1 MTTQL
6 NSKRRLAPYILVEL
20 SNITSVAASAMV
32 FIALPWLA
40 LELTGSAAS
49 AGALVALT
57 SIPGIFFGPILG
69 TLIDRI
75 GRRLSGYI
83 AEGLSAITILMIPIA
98 NAFIEI
104 TIVLLVLLALSRAMV
119 NPAGGTARKSII
131 PDVAGPAGLSLE
143 RANSIHEAVFATG
156 FAIGPAVGAL
166 FIGLI
171 GPYDVFIVVAIFSA
185 ASAVSMFF
193 VRTSEARGDGVS
205 ETGSLLKDTLYG
217 AKTILKTPAVLL
229 GMGFVMTLAMIYL
242 PTEMVVLPA
251 HFNALDN
258 AEGLGFLISTM
269 AGASVAG
276 ALLFEKLQRR
286 FKYSTI
292 LKFGFIGLGSSVLLM
307 SLLPPFWVLLILGAV
322 LGFSWGPL
330 MPMLNTVIQR
340 VIPENMRGRV
350 FGIEMTIWG
359 AGPTLTA
366 VGVGLAVDGVGV
378 QPVYFVLACIVLTLA
393 VLITFNKSNKQ
404 LDAARDLAPVN

>member
-1 MTTQL
+1 M
-6 NSKRRLAPYILVEL
+6 APYIFVEF
-20 SNITSVAASAMV
+20 SNITSVASNSMV

-57 SIPGIFFGPILG
+57 SIPGLFFGPILG

-75 GRRLSGYI
+75 GRRISGYI
-83 AEGLSAITILMIPIA
+83 SEALSALTILMIPIA
-98 NAFIEI
+98 NAFVDI
-104 TIVLLVLLALSRAMV
+104 TIVLLVLLALSRALV
-119 NPAGGTARKSII
+119 SPAGGTARKSII

-171 GPYDVFIVVAIFSA
+171 GPFDVFIVVAIFSA
-185 ASAVSMFF
+185 ISAVSMFL
-193 VRTSEARGDGVS
+193 VRTKESRGDGVS
-205 ETGSLLKDTLYG
+205 ETGSLIKDTILG

-251 HFNALDN
+251 HFNKIDN
-258 AEGLGFLISTM
+258 AEGLGILISTM
-269 AGASVAG
+269 AGASVVG
-276 ALLFEKLQRR
+276 ALLFERLQKR
-286 FKYSTI
+286 FRYSTI

-307 SLLPPFWVLLILGAV
+307 SLLPPFWILLVLGAV

-340 VIPENMRGRV
+340 VVPENMRGRV

-366 VGVGLAVDGVGV
+366 VAVGLAVDGVGV
-378 QPVYFVLACIVLTLA
+378 QPVYFFLASIVLALA
-393 VLITFNKSNKQ
+393 VFITFNKANKY
-404 LDAARDLAPVN
+404 LDAARDLAPAT

>member
-1 MTTQL
+1 M
-6 NSKRRLAPYILVEL
+6 PYLLVEL
-20 SNITSVAASAMV
+20 SNITSVISGSMV

-40 LELTGSAAS
+40 LEITGSAAS

-75 GRRLSGYI
+75 GRRISGFI
-83 AEGLSAITILMIPIA
+83 SEVLTALTILLIPVVHSS
-98 NAFIEI
+98 IEI
-104 TIVLLVLLALSRAMV
+104 SFALLVALALGRAIV
-119 NPAGGTARKSII
+119 SPASSTARKSII
-131 PDVAGPAGLSLE
+131 PDVAGPSGLSLE

-156 FAIGPAVGAL
+156 FAIGPAVAAF

-171 GPYDVFIVVAIFSA
+171 GPFDVFYVVAIFSTL
-185 ASAVSMFF
+185 SATALFF
-193 VRTSEARGDGVS
+193 VRTKESRGDGVS
-205 ETGSLLKDTLYG
+205 ETGSLLQDTVLG

-229 GMGFVMTLAMIYL
+229 GLSFVMTLAMIYL

-251 HFNALDN
+251 HFNALDY
-258 AEGLGFLISTM
+258 AEGLGLLISTM
-269 AGASVAG
+269 AGASVVG
-276 ALLFEKLQRR
+276 ALLFERLQKM

-307 SLLPPFWVLLILGAV
+307 SLLPPFWILLILGAV

-366 VGVGLAVDGVGV
+366 VAVGIAVDGVGV
-378 QPVYFVLACIVLTLA
+378 QPVYFVLAAIVLALS
-393 VLITFNKSNKQ
+393 VFVSFNKSNKQ
-404 LDAARDLAPVN
+404 LDAARDLAPTV

>member
-1 MTTQL
+1 
-6 NSKRRLAPYILVEL
+6 
-20 SNITSVAASAMV
+20 MV

-40 LELTGSAAS
+40 LEITGSAAS

-75 GRRLSGYI
+75 GRRVSGFI
-83 AEGLSAITILMIPIA
+83 SEVLTALTILLIPVVHKS
-98 NAFIEI
+98 IEI
-104 TIVLLVLLALSRAMV
+104 SFALLVLLALGRAIV
-119 NPAGGTARKSII
+119 SPASSTARKSII
-131 PDVAGPAGLSLE
+131 PDVAGPSGLSLE

-156 FAIGPAVGAL
+156 FAIGPAVAAL

-171 GPYDVFIVVAIFSA
+171 GPFDVFYVVAMFSTL
-185 ASAVSMFF
+185 SATALFF
-193 VRTSEARGDGVS
+193 VRTKESRGDGVS
-205 ETGSLLKDTLYG
+205 ETGSLLQDTILG

-229 GMGFVMTLAMIYL
+229 GLSFVMTLAMIYL

-251 HFNALDN
+251 HFNALDY
-258 AEGLGFLISTM
+258 AEGLGLLISTM
-269 AGASVAG
+269 AGASVVG
-276 ALLFEKLQRR
+276 ALLFEKLQKRL
-286 FKYSTI
+286 KYSTI

-307 SLLPPFWVLLILGAV
+307 SLLPPFWVMLILGAV

-366 VGVGLAVDGVGV
+366 VVVGIAVDGFGV
-378 QPVYFVLACIVLTLA
+378 QPVYFVLATIVLALS
-393 VLITFNKSNKQ
+393 VFVSFNKSNKQ
-404 LDAARDLAPVN
+404 LDAARDLAPAI

>member
-1 MTTQL
+1 M
-6 NSKRRLAPYILVEL
+6 PYFLVEL
-20 SNITSVAASAMV
+20 SNITSVISGSMV

-40 LELTGSAAS
+40 LEITGSATS

-75 GRRLSGYI
+75 GRRISGFI
-83 AEGLSAITILMIPIA
+83 SEVLTAVTILLIPVVHSS
-98 NAFIEI
+98 IEI
-104 TIVLLVLLALSRAMV
+104 SFALLVLLALGRAIV
-119 NPAGGTARKSII
+119 SPASSTARKSII
-131 PDVAGPAGLSLE
+131 PDVAGPSGLSLE

-156 FAIGPAVGAL
+156 FAIGPAVAAL

-171 GPYDVFIVVAIFSA
+171 GPFDVFYVVAFFSTL
-185 ASAVSMFF
+185 SATALFF
-193 VRTSEARGDGVS
+193 VRTKESRGDGVS
-205 ETGSLLKDTLYG
+205 ETGSLLQDTILG
-217 AKTILKTPAVLL
+217 AKTVLKTPAVLL
-229 GMGFVMTLAMIYL
+229 GLSFVMTLAMIYL
-242 PTEMVVLPA
+242 PIEMVVLPA
-251 HFNALDN
+251 HFNALDY
-258 AEGLGFLISTM
+258 AEGLGILISTM
-269 AGASVAG
+269 AGASVVG
-276 ALLFEKLQRR
+276 ALLFEKLQKK

-292 LKFGFIGLGSSVLLM
+292 MKFGFIGLGSSVLLM

-366 VGVGLAVDGVGV
+366 VAVGIAVDGVGV
-378 QPVYFVLACIVLTLA
+378 QPVYLFLAVIVL
-393 VLITFNKSNKQ
+393 VLSVFVSFNKSNKQ
-404 LDAARDLAPVN
+404 LDAARDLAPAT

>member
-1 MTTQL
+1 M
-6 NSKRRLAPYILVEL
+6 APYLFVEL
-20 SNITSVAASAMV
+20 SNITSVISGSMV

-40 LELTGSAAS
+40 LEITGSAAS

-75 GRRLSGYI
+75 GRRISGFI
-83 AEGLSAITILMIPIA
+83 SEVLTALTILLIPVVHSS
-98 NAFIEI
+98 IEI
-104 TIVLLVLLALSRAMV
+104 TFALLVLLALGRAIV
-119 NPAGGTARKSII
+119 SPASSTARKSII

-156 FAIGPAVGAL
+156 FAIGPAVAAL

-171 GPYDVFIVVAIFSA
+171 GPFDVFYVVAFFSA
-185 ASAVSMFF
+185 LSATALFLVK
-193 VRTSEARGDGVS
+193 TAEARGDGIS
-205 ETGSLLKDTLYG
+205 ETGSLLQDTILG

-251 HFNALDN
+251 HFNALDY
-258 AEGLGFLISTM
+258 AEGLGLLISTM
-269 AGASVAG
+269 AGASVVG
-276 ALLFEKLQRR
+276 ALLFERLQKT

-292 LKFGFIGLGSSVLLM
+292 LKLGFIGLGSSVLLM
-307 SLLPPFWVLLILGAV
+307 SLLPPFWILLILGAV

-366 VGVGLAVDGVGV
+366 VAVGIAVDGVGV
-378 QPVYFVLACIVLTLA
+378 QPVYFVLAAIVLALS
-393 VLITFNKSNKQ
+393 VFVSFNKSNKQ
-404 LDAARDLAPVN
+404 LDAARDLAPAI

>member
-1 MTTQL
+1 
-6 NSKRRLAPYILVEL
+6 
-20 SNITSVAASAMV
+20 
-32 FIALPWLA
+32 
-40 LELTGSAAS
+40 
-49 AGALVALT
+49 
-57 SIPGIFFGPILG
+57 
-69 TLIDRI
+69 
-75 GRRLSGYI
+75 
-83 AEGLSAITILMIPIA
+83 
-98 NAFIEI
+98 
-104 TIVLLVLLALSRAMV
+104 MV

-292 LKFGFIGLGSSVLLM
+292 LKFGFIGLGSSMLLM
-307 SLLPPFWVLLILGAV
+307 SLIPPFWILLILGAV

-366 VGVGLAVDGVGV
+366 VAVGLAVDAVGV
-378 QPVYFVLACIVLTLA
+378 QPVYLILALLVLGLSVA
-393 VLITFNKSNKQ
+393 ITFNKANRQ
-404 LDAARDLAPVN
+404 LDAARNLAPSN

>member
-1 MTTQL
+1 L
-6 NSKRRLAPYILVEL
+6 PYFLVEL
-20 SNITSVAASAMV
+20 SNITSVISGSMV

-40 LELTGSAAS
+40 LEITGSAAS

-75 GRRLSGYI
+75 GRRISGFTSEVLT
-83 AEGLSAITILMIPIA
+83 AVTILLIPVVHSS
-98 NAFIEI
+98 IEI
-104 TIVLLVLLALSRAMV
+104 SFALLVLLALGRAIV
-119 NPAGGTARKSII
+119 SPASSTARKSII
-131 PDVAGPAGLSLE
+131 PDVAGPSGLSLE

-156 FAIGPAVGAL
+156 FAIGPAVAAL

-171 GPYDVFIVVAIFSA
+171 GPFDVFYVVAFFSTL
-185 ASAVSMFF
+185 SATALFF
-193 VRTSEARGDGVS
+193 VRTKESRGDGVS
-205 ETGSLLKDTLYG
+205 ETGSLLQDTILG
-217 AKTILKTPAVLL
+217 AKTVLKTPAVLL
-229 GMGFVMTLAMIYL
+229 GLSFVMTLAMIYL
-242 PTEMVVLPA
+242 PIEMVVLPA
-251 HFNALDN
+251 HFNALDY
-258 AEGLGFLISTM
+258 AEGLGILISTM
-269 AGASVAG
+269 AGASVVG
-276 ALLFEKLQRR
+276 ALLFEKLQKK

-292 LKFGFIGLGSSVLLM
+292 MKFGFIGLGSSVLLM

-366 VGVGLAVDGVGV
+366 VAVGIAVDGVGV
-378 QPVYFVLACIVLTLA
+378 QPVYLFLAVIVL
-393 VLITFNKSNKQ
+393 VLSVFVSFNKSNKQ
-404 LDAARDLAPVN
+404 LDAARDLAPAN

>member
-1 MTTQL
+1 MARQKGSTL
-6 NSKRRLAPYILVEL
+6 PYLLVEL
-20 SNITSVAASAMV
+20 SNITSVISGSMV

-40 LELTGSAAS
+40 LEITGSAAS

-75 GRRLSGYI
+75 GRRISGFI
-83 AEGLSAITILMIPIA
+83 SEVLTALTILLIPVVHSS
-98 NAFIEI
+98 IEI
-104 TIVLLVLLALSRAMV
+104 SFALLVLLALGRAIV
-119 NPAGGTARKSII
+119 SPASSTARKSII
-131 PDVAGPAGLSLE
+131 PDVAGPSGLSLE

-156 FAIGPAVGAL
+156 FAIGPAVAAL

-171 GPYDVFIVVAIFSA
+171 GPFDVFYVVALFSTLSA
-185 ASAVSMFF
+185 AALFF
-193 VRTSEARGDGVS
+193 VRTKESRGDGVS
-205 ETGSLLKDTLYG
+205 ETGSLLQDTILG

-229 GMGFVMTLAMIYL
+229 GLSFVMTLAMIYL

-251 HFNALDN
+251 HFNALDY
-258 AEGLGFLISTM
+258 AEGLGLLISTM
-269 AGASVAG
+269 AGASVVG
-276 ALLFEKLQRR
+276 ALLFERLQKT

-307 SLLPPFWVLLILGAV
+307 SLLPPFWILLILGAV

-366 VGVGLAVDGVGV
+366 VVVGIAVDGVGV
-378 QPVYFVLACIVLTLA
+378 QPVYFVLASIVLALS
-393 VLITFNKSNKQ
+393 VFVSFNKSNKQ
-404 LDAARDLAPVN
+404 LDAARDLAPAI

>member
-1 MTTQL
+1 M
-6 NSKRRLAPYILVEL
+6 APYLLVEL
-20 SNITSVAASAMV
+20 SNITSVIAQSMV

-40 LELTGSAAS
+40 LEITGSAAS

-75 GRRLSGYI
+75 GRRISGI
-83 AEGLSAITILMIPIA
+83 ISETLAAITILLIPVVH
-98 NAFIEI
+98 NSIEI
-104 TIVLLVLLALSRAMV
+104 SFALLVLLALGRAIV
-119 NPAGGTARKSII
+119 SPAGGTSRKSII

-171 GPYDVFIVVAIFSA
+171 GPFDVFYVVAIFSA
-185 ASAVSMFF
+185 LSATAMLF
-193 VRTSEARGDGVS
+193 VKTKEARGDGVS
-205 ETGSLLKDTLYG
+205 ETGSLMKDTVLG
-217 AKTILKTPAVLL
+217 LKTILKTPAVLL
-229 GMGFVMTLAMIYL
+229 GMSFVMTLAMIYL

-251 HFNALDN
+251 HFNGIKS
-258 AEGLGFLISTM
+258 AEGLGLLISTM
-269 AGASVAG
+269 AAASVVG
-276 ALLFEKLQRR
+276 ALLFEKLQKR

-292 LKFGFIGLGSSVLLM
+292 MKFGFIGLGSSVLLM
-307 SLLPPFWVLLILGAV
+307 SLLPPFWILLILGAV

-366 VGVGLAVDGVGV
+366 VAVGIAVDGVGV
-378 QPVYFVLACIVLTLA
+378 QPVYFFLAAIVLALSVF
-393 VLITFNKSNKQ
+393 VSFNKSNKQ
-404 LDAARDLAPVN
+404 LDAARDLAPAS

>member
-1 MTTQL
+1 
-6 NSKRRLAPYILVEL
+6 LARQKGSTLPYLLVEL
-20 SNITSVAASAMV
+20 SNITSVISGSMV

-40 LELTGSAAS
+40 LEITGSAAS

-75 GRRLSGYI
+75 GRRVSGFI
-83 AEGLSAITILMIPIA
+83 SEVLTALTILLIPVVHSS
-98 NAFIEI
+98 IEI
-104 TIVLLVLLALSRAMV
+104 SFALLVLLALGRAIV
-119 NPAGGTARKSII
+119 SPASSTARKSII
-131 PDVAGPAGLSLE
+131 PDVAGPSGLSLE

-156 FAIGPAVGAL
+156 FAIGPAVAAL

-171 GPYDVFIVVAIFSA
+171 GPFDVFYVVALFSTL
-185 ASAVSMFF
+185 SATALFF
-193 VRTSEARGDGVS
+193 VRTKESRGDGVS
-205 ETGSLLKDTLYG
+205 ETGSLLQDTILG

-229 GMGFVMTLAMIYL
+229 GLSFVMTLAMIYL

-251 HFNALDN
+251 HFNALN
-258 AEGLGFLISTM
+258 YAEGLGLLISTM
-269 AGASVAG
+269 ASASVVG
-276 ALLFEKLQRR
+276 ALLFEKLQKR

-292 LKFGFIGLGSSVLLM
+292 MKFGFIGLGSSVLLM
-307 SLLPPFWVLLILGAV
+307 SFLPPFWVMLILGAV

-366 VGVGLAVDGVGV
+366 VVVGIAVDGFGV
-378 QPVYFVLACIVLTLA
+378 QPVYFVLAVIVLALS
-393 VLITFNKSNKQ
+393 VFVSFNKSNKQ
-404 LDAARDLAPVN
+404 LDAARDLAPAT

>member
-1 MTTQL
+1 
-6 NSKRRLAPYILVEL
+6 LARQKGSTLPYLLVEL
-20 SNITSVAASAMV
+20 SNITSVISGSMV

-40 LELTGSAAS
+40 LEITGSAAS

-75 GRRLSGYI
+75 GRRISGFI
-83 AEGLSAITILMIPIA
+83 SEVLTAVTILLIPVVH
-98 NAFIEI
+98 NSIEI
-104 TIVLLVLLALSRAMV
+104 SFALLVLLALGRAIV
-119 NPAGGTARKSII
+119 SPASSTARKSII
-131 PDVAGPAGLSLE
+131 PDVAGPSGLSLE

-156 FAIGPAVGAL
+156 FAIGPAVAAL

-171 GPYDVFIVVAIFSA
+171 GPFDVFYVVAFFSTL
-185 ASAVSMFF
+185 SATALFF
-193 VRTSEARGDGVS
+193 VRTKESRGDGVS
-205 ETGSLLKDTLYG
+205 ETGSLLQDTILG
-217 AKTILKTPAVLL
+217 AKTVLKTPAVLL
-229 GMGFVMTLAMIYL
+229 GLSFVMTLAMIYL
-242 PTEMVVLPA
+242 PIEMVVLPA
-251 HFNALDN
+251 HFNALDY
-258 AEGLGFLISTM
+258 AEGLGILISTM
-269 AGASVAG
+269 AGASVVG
-276 ALLFEKLQRR
+276 ALLFEKLQKK

-292 LKFGFIGLGSSVLLM
+292 MKFGFIGLGSSVLLM

-366 VGVGLAVDGVGV
+366 VAVGIAVDGVGV
-378 QPVYFVLACIVLTLA
+378 QPVYLFLAVIVL
-393 VLITFNKSNKQ
+393 VLSVFVSFNKSNKQ
-404 LDAARDLAPVN
+404 LDAARDLAPAT

>member
-1 MTTQL
+1 
-6 NSKRRLAPYILVEL
+6 LARQKGSTLPYLLVEL
-20 SNITSVAASAMV
+20 SNITSVISGSMV

-40 LELTGSAAS
+40 LEITGSAAS

-75 GRRLSGYI
+75 GRRISGFI
-83 AEGLSAITILMIPIA
+83 SEVLTALTILLIPVVHSS
-98 NAFIEI
+98 IEI
-104 TIVLLVLLALSRAMV
+104 SFALLVLLALGRAIV
-119 NPAGGTARKSII
+119 SPASSTARKSII
-131 PDVAGPAGLSLE
+131 PDVAGPSGLSLE

-156 FAIGPAVGAL
+156 FAIGPAVAAL

-171 GPYDVFIVVAIFSA
+171 GPFDVFYVVALFSTL
-185 ASAVSMFF
+185 SATALFF
-193 VRTSEARGDGVS
+193 VRTKESRGDGVS
-205 ETGSLLKDTLYG
+205 ETGSLLQDTILG
-217 AKTILKTPAVLL
+217 VKTILKTPAVLL
-229 GMGFVMTLAMIYL
+229 GLSFVMTLAMIYL

-251 HFNALDN
+251 HFNALN
-258 AEGLGFLISTM
+258 YAEGLGLLISTM
-269 AGASVAG
+269 AGASVVG
-276 ALLFEKLQRR
+276 ALLFEKLQKK

-307 SLLPPFWVLLILGAV
+307 SFLPPFWVMLILGAV

-366 VGVGLAVDGVGV
+366 VVVGIAVDGVGV
-378 QPVYFVLACIVLTLA
+378 QPVYFVLAVIVLALS
-393 VLITFNKSNKQ
+393 VFVSFNKSNKQ
-404 LDAARDLAPVN
+404 LDAARDLAPAT

>member
-1 MTTQL
+1 M
-6 NSKRRLAPYILVEL
+6 APYLFVEL
-20 SNITSVAASAMV
+20 SNITSVISGSMV

-40 LELTGSAAS
+40 LEITGSAAS

-75 GRRLSGYI
+75 GRRISGFI
-83 AEGLSAITILMIPIA
+83 SEVLTALTILLIPVVHSS
-98 NAFIEI
+98 IEI
-104 TIVLLVLLALSRAMV
+104 TFALLVLLALGRAIV
-119 NPAGGTARKSII
+119 SPASSTARKSII

-156 FAIGPAVGAL
+156 FAIGPAVAAL

-171 GPYDVFIVVAIFSA
+171 GPFDVFYVVALFSA
-185 ASAVSMFF
+185 LSATALFLVK
-193 VRTSEARGDGVS
+193 TAEARGDGIS
-205 ETGSLLKDTLYG
+205 ETGSLLQDTILG
-217 AKTILKTPAVLL
+217 ARTILKTPAVLL

-251 HFNALDN
+251 HFNALDY
-258 AEGLGFLISTM
+258 AEGLGLLISTM
-269 AGASVAG
+269 AGASVVG
-276 ALLFEKLQRR
+276 ALLFERLQKT

-292 LKFGFIGLGSSVLLM
+292 LKLGFIGLGSSVLLM
-307 SLLPPFWVLLILGAV
+307 SLLPPFWILLILGAV

-366 VGVGLAVDGVGV
+366 VAVGIAVDGVGV
-378 QPVYFVLACIVLTLA
+378 QPVYFVLAAIVLALS
-393 VLITFNKSNKQ
+393 VFVSFNKSNKQ
-404 LDAARDLAPVN
+404 LDAARDLAPAI

>member
-1 MTTQL
+1 M
-6 NSKRRLAPYILVEL
+6 PYFLVEL
-20 SNITSVAASAMV
+20 SNITSVISGSMV

-40 LELTGSAAS
+40 LEITGSAAS

-75 GRRLSGYI
+75 GRRISGFI
-83 AEGLSAITILMIPIA
+83 SEVLTALTILLIPVVH
-98 NAFIEI
+98 NSIEI
-104 TIVLLVLLALSRAMV
+104 SFALLVLLALGRAIV
-119 NPAGGTARKSII
+119 SPASSTARKSII
-131 PDVAGPAGLSLE
+131 PDVAGPSGLSLE

-156 FAIGPAVGAL
+156 FAIGPAVAAL

-171 GPYDVFIVVAIFSA
+171 GPFDVFYVVAFFSTL
-185 ASAVSMFF
+185 SATALFF
-193 VRTSEARGDGVS
+193 VRTKESRGDGVS
-205 ETGSLLKDTLYG
+205 ETGSLLQDTILG
-217 AKTILKTPAVLL
+217 AKTVLKTPAVLL
-229 GMGFVMTLAMIYL
+229 GLSFVMTLAMIYL
-242 PTEMVVLPA
+242 PIEMVVLPA
-251 HFNALDN
+251 HFNALDY
-258 AEGLGFLISTM
+258 AEGLGILISTM
-269 AGASVAG
+269 AGASVVG
-276 ALLFEKLQRR
+276 ALLFEKLQKK

-292 LKFGFIGLGSSVLLM
+292 MKFGFIGLGSSVLLM

-366 VGVGLAVDGVGV
+366 VAVGIAVDGVGV
-378 QPVYFVLACIVLTLA
+378 QPVYLFLAVIVL
-393 VLITFNKSNKQ
+393 VLSVFVSFNKSNKQ
-404 LDAARDLAPVN
+404 LDAARDLAPAT

>member
-1 MTTQL
+1 MSTPLKT
-6 NSKRRLAPYILVEL
+6 KRRLAPYLFVEL
-20 SNITSVAASAMV
+20 SNITSVASTAMA

-57 SIPGIFFGPILG
+57 SIPGLFFGPILG

-98 NAFIEI
+98 NAYIEI
-104 TIVLLVLLALSRAMV
+104 TFVLLVLLALSRAIV
-119 NPAGGTARKSII
+119 SPAGGTARKSII
-131 PDVAGPAGLSLE
+131 PDVAGPAGLTLE

-185 ASAVSMFF
+185 ISAVAMFL
-193 VRTSEARGDGVS
+193 VRTQEARGDGKS
-205 ETGSLLKDTLYG
+205 ETGSLLQDTVLG

-229 GMGFVMTLAMIYL
+229 GLSFVMTLAMIYL

-251 HFNALDN
+251 HFNALDY
-258 AEGLGFLISTM
+258 AEGLGLLISTM
-269 AGASVAG
+269 AAASVAG
-276 ALLFEKLQRR
+276 ALLFERLQKR

-307 SLLPPFWVLLILGAV
+307 SLLPPFWILLILGAV

-366 VGVGLAVDGVGV
+366 VVVGLAVDGFGV
-378 QPVYFVLACIVLTLA
+378 QPVYFFLASIVLLLA
-393 VLITFNKSNKQ
+393 VFVSFNKANQQ
-404 LDAARDLAPVN
+404 LDAARDLAPAI

>member
-1 MTTQL
+1 
-6 NSKRRLAPYILVEL
+6 
-20 SNITSVAASAMV
+20 MV

-40 LELTGSAAS
+40 LEITGSAAS

-75 GRRLSGYI
+75 GRRISGFI
-83 AEGLSAITILMIPIA
+83 SEVLTALTILLIPVVH
-98 NAFIEI
+98 NSIEI
-104 TIVLLVLLALSRAMV
+104 SFALLVLLALGRAIV
-119 NPAGGTARKSII
+119 SPASSTARKSII
-131 PDVAGPAGLSLE
+131 PDVAGPSGLSLE

-156 FAIGPAVGAL
+156 FAIGPAVAAL

-171 GPYDVFIVVAIFSA
+171 GPFDVFYVVALFSTL
-185 ASAVSMFF
+185 SATALFF
-193 VRTSEARGDGVS
+193 VRTKESRGDGVS
-205 ETGSLLKDTLYG
+205 ETGSLLQDTILG

-229 GMGFVMTLAMIYL
+229 GLSFVMTLAMIYL

-251 HFNALDN
+251 HFNALDY
-258 AEGLGFLISTM
+258 AEGLGLLISTM
-269 AGASVAG
+269 AGASVVG
-276 ALLFEKLQRR
+276 ALLFEKLQKR

-292 LKFGFIGLGSSVLLM
+292 MKFGFIGLGSSVLLM
-307 SLLPPFWVLLILGAV
+307 SFLPPFWVMLILGAV

-366 VGVGLAVDGVGV
+366 VVVGIAVDGVGV
-378 QPVYFVLACIVLTLA
+378 QPVYFVLAVIVLALS
-393 VLITFNKSNKQ
+393 VFVSFNKSNKQ
-404 LDAARDLAPVN
+404 LDAARDLAPAT

>member
-1 MTTQL
+1 
-6 NSKRRLAPYILVEL
+6 LARQKGSTLPYLLVEL
-20 SNITSVAASAMV
+20 SNITSVISGSMV

-40 LELTGSAAS
+40 LEITGSAAS

-75 GRRLSGYI
+75 GRRISGFI
-83 AEGLSAITILMIPIA
+83 SEVLTALTILLIPIVH
-98 NAFIEI
+98 NSIEI
-104 TIVLLVLLALSRAMV
+104 SFALLVLLALGRAIV
-119 NPAGGTARKSII
+119 SPASSTARKSII
-131 PDVAGPAGLSLE
+131 PDVAGPSGLSLE

-156 FAIGPAVGAL
+156 FAIGPAVAAL

-171 GPYDVFIVVAIFSA
+171 GPFDVFYVVALFSTL
-185 ASAVSMFF
+185 SATALFF
-193 VRTSEARGDGVS
+193 VRTKESRGDGVS
-205 ETGSLLKDTLYG
+205 ETGSLLQDTILG

-229 GMGFVMTLAMIYL
+229 GLSFVMTLAMIYL

-251 HFNALDN
+251 HFNALDY
-258 AEGLGFLISTM
+258 AEGLGLLISTM
-269 AGASVAG
+269 AGASVVG
-276 ALLFEKLQRR
+276 ALLFEKLQKR

-307 SLLPPFWVLLILGAV
+307 SLLPPFWVMLILGAV

-366 VGVGLAVDGVGV
+366 VAVGIAVDGVGV
-378 QPVYFVLACIVLTLA
+378 QPVYFVLAVIVLALS
-393 VLITFNKSNKQ
+393 VFVSFNKSNKQ
-404 LDAARDLAPVN
+404 LDAARDLAPAN

>member
-1 MTTQL
+1 
-6 NSKRRLAPYILVEL
+6 
-20 SNITSVAASAMV
+20 MV

-40 LELTGSAAS
+40 LEITGSAAS

-75 GRRLSGYI
+75 GRRISGFI
-83 AEGLSAITILMIPIA
+83 SEVLTALTILLIPIVH
-98 NAFIEI
+98 NSIEI
-104 TIVLLVLLALSRAMV
+104 SFALLVLLALGRAIV
-119 NPAGGTARKSII
+119 SPASSTARKSII
-131 PDVAGPAGLSLE
+131 PDVAGPSGLSLE

-156 FAIGPAVGAL
+156 FAIGPAVAAL

-171 GPYDVFIVVAIFSA
+171 GPFDVFYVVALFSTL
-185 ASAVSMFF
+185 SATALFF
-193 VRTSEARGDGVS
+193 VRTKESRGDGVS
-205 ETGSLLKDTLYG
+205 ETGSLLQDTILG

-229 GMGFVMTLAMIYL
+229 GLSFVMTLAMIYL

-251 HFNALDN
+251 HFNALDY
-258 AEGLGFLISTM
+258 AEGLGLLISTM
-269 AGASVAG
+269 AGASVVG
-276 ALLFEKLQRR
+276 ALLFEKLQTR

-307 SLLPPFWVLLILGAV
+307 SLLPPFWVMLILGAV

-366 VGVGLAVDGVGV
+366 VVVGIAVDGVGV
-378 QPVYFVLACIVLTLA
+378 QPVYFVLAVIVLALS
-393 VLITFNKSNKQ
+393 VFVSFNKSNKQ
-404 LDAARDLAPVN
+404 LDAARDLAPAI

>member
-1 MTTQL
+1 
-6 NSKRRLAPYILVEL
+6 
-20 SNITSVAASAMV
+20 MV

-40 LELTGSAAS
+40 LEITGSAAS

-75 GRRLSGYI
+75 GRRISGFI
-83 AEGLSAITILMIPIA
+83 SEVLTALTILLIPIVH
-98 NAFIEI
+98 NSIEI
-104 TIVLLVLLALSRAMV
+104 SFALLVLLALGRAIV
-119 NPAGGTARKSII
+119 SPASSTARKSII
-131 PDVAGPAGLSLE
+131 PDVAGPSGLSLE

-156 FAIGPAVGAL
+156 FAIGPAVAAL

-171 GPYDVFIVVAIFSA
+171 GPFDVFYVVALFSTL
-185 ASAVSMFF
+185 SATALFF
-193 VRTSEARGDGVS
+193 VRTKESRGDGVS
-205 ETGSLLKDTLYG
+205 ETGSLLQDTILG
-217 AKTILKTPAVLL
+217 ARTILKTPAVLL
-229 GMGFVMTLAMIYL
+229 GLSFVMTLAMIYL

-251 HFNALDN
+251 HFNALDY
-258 AEGLGFLISTM
+258 AEGLGLLISTM
-269 AGASVAG
+269 AGASVVG
-276 ALLFEKLQRR
+276 ALLFEKLQKR

-292 LKFGFIGLGSSVLLM
+292 MKFGFIGLGSSVLLM
-307 SLLPPFWVLLILGAV
+307 SFLPPFWVMLILGAV

-366 VGVGLAVDGVGV
+366 VVVGIAVDGVGV
-378 QPVYFVLACIVLTLA
+378 QPVYFVLAVIVLALS
-393 VLITFNKSNKQ
+393 VFVSFNKSNKQ
-404 LDAARDLAPVN
+404 LDAARDLAPAA

>member
-1 MTTQL
+1 VKT
-6 NSKRRLAPYILVEL
+6 KRRFAPYLFVEL
-20 SNITSVAASAMV
+20 SNITSVIAGSMV

-40 LELTGSAAS
+40 LEITGSAAS

-75 GRRLSGYI
+75 GRRISGFI
-83 AEGLSAITILMIPIA
+83 SEVLAALTILLIPVVH
-98 NAFIEI
+98 NSIEI
-104 TIVLLVLLALSRAMV
+104 SFALLILLALGRAIV
-119 NPAGGTARKSII
+119 SPASSTARKSII

-171 GPYDVFIVVAIFSA
+171 GPFDVFYVVAFFSA
-185 ASAVSMFF
+185 LSATALFLVK
-193 VRTSEARGDGVS
+193 TAEARGDGVS
-205 ETGSLLKDTLYG
+205 ETGSLIKDTVLG

-229 GMGFVMTLAMIYL
+229 GLSFVMTLAMIYL

-251 HFNALDN
+251 HFNALN
-258 AEGLGFLISTM
+258 YAEGLGLLISTM
-269 AGASVAG
+269 AGASVVG
-276 ALLFEKLQRR
+276 ALLFERLQKI

-292 LKFGFIGLGSSVLLM
+292 LKFGFIGLGTSVLLM
-307 SLLPPFWVLLILGAV
+307 SLLPPFWILLILGAV

-366 VGVGLAVDGVGV
+366 VAVGIAVDGVGV
-378 QPVYFVLACIVLTLA
+378 QPVYFFLAAIVL
-393 VLITFNKSNKQ
+393 VLSVFVSFNKSNKQ
-404 LDAARDLAPVN
+404 LDAARDLAPAK

>member
-1 MTTQL
+1 M
-6 NSKRRLAPYILVEL
+6 APYIFVEF
-20 SNITSVAASAMV
+20 SNITSVASNSMV

-57 SIPGIFFGPILG
+57 SIPGLFFGPILG

-75 GRRLSGYI
+75 GRRISGYVSE
-83 AEGLSAITILMIPIA
+83 ALSALTILMIPIA
-98 NAFIEI
+98 NAFVDI
-104 TIVLLVLLALSRAMV
+104 TIVLLVLLALSRALV
-119 NPAGGTARKSII
+119 SPAGGTARKSII

-171 GPYDVFIVVAIFSA
+171 GPFDVFIVVAIFSA
-185 ASAVSMFF
+185 ISAVSMFL
-193 VRTSEARGDGVS
+193 VRTKESRGDGVS
-205 ETGSLLKDTLYG
+205 ETGSLIKDTILG

-251 HFNALDN
+251 HFNKIDN
-258 AEGLGFLISTM
+258 AEGLGILISTM
-269 AGASVAG
+269 AGASVVG
-276 ALLFEKLQRR
+276 ALLFERLQKK

-292 LKFGFIGLGSSVLLM
+292 LKLGFIGLGSSVLLM
-307 SLLPPFWVLLILGAV
+307 SLLPPFWILLILGAV

-340 VIPENMRGRV
+340 VVPENMRGRV

-366 VGVGLAVDGVGV
+366 VGVGLAVDGLGV
-378 QPVYFVLACIVLTLA
+378 QPVYFFLASIVLALA
-393 VLITFNKSNKQ
+393 VFVSFNKTNKQ
-404 LDAARDLAPVN
+404 LDAARDLAPAI

>member
-1 MTTQL
+1 
-6 NSKRRLAPYILVEL
+6 
-20 SNITSVAASAMV
+20 MV

-40 LELTGSAAS
+40 LEITGSAAS

-75 GRRLSGYI
+75 GRRLSGMI
-83 AEGLSAITILMIPIA
+83 SEALAALTILLIPVVHA
-98 NAFIEI
+98 SLEI
-104 TIVLLVLLALSRAMV
+104 SFALLVLLALGRAV
-119 NPAGGTARKSII
+119 VSPASGTARKSII

-171 GPYDVFIVVAIFSA
+171 GPFNVFYVVAFFSA
-185 ASAVSMFF
+185 LSAISLFLVK
-193 VRTSEARGDGVS
+193 TAEARGDGVS
-205 ETGSLLKDTLYG
+205 ETGSLFKDTVLG

-229 GMGFVMTLAMIYL
+229 GMSFVMTLAMIYL

-251 HFNALDN
+251 HFNALDY
-258 AEGLGFLISTM
+258 AEGLGILISTM
-269 AGASVAG
+269 AGASVVG
-276 ALLFEKLQRR
+276 ALLFERLQKM

-307 SLLPPFWVLLILGAV
+307 SLLPPFWILLILGAV

-366 VGVGLAVDGVGV
+366 VAVGIAVDGVGV
-378 QPVYFVLACIVLTLA
+378 QPVYFFLAAIVLALSVF
-393 VLITFNKSNKQ
+393 VSFNKSNKQ
-404 LDAARDLAPVN
+404 LDAARDLAPAS

>member
-1 MTTQL
+1 M
-6 NSKRRLAPYILVEL
+6 PYLLVEL
-20 SNITSVAASAMV
+20 SNITSVISGSMV

-40 LELTGSAAS
+40 LEITGSAAS

-75 GRRLSGYI
+75 GRRISGFI
-83 AEGLSAITILMIPIA
+83 SEVLTAVTILLIPVVH
-98 NAFIEI
+98 NSIEI
-104 TIVLLVLLALSRAMV
+104 SFALLVLLALGRAIV
-119 NPAGGTARKSII
+119 SPASSTARKSII
-131 PDVAGPAGLSLE
+131 PDVAGPSGLSLE

-156 FAIGPAVGAL
+156 FAIGPAVAAL

-171 GPYDVFIVVAIFSA
+171 GPFDVFYVVAFFSTL
-185 ASAVSMFF
+185 SATALFF
-193 VRTSEARGDGVS
+193 VRTKESRGDGVS
-205 ETGSLLKDTLYG
+205 ETGSLLQDTILG
-217 AKTILKTPAVLL
+217 AKTVLKTPAVLL
-229 GMGFVMTLAMIYL
+229 GLSFVMTLAMIYL
-242 PTEMVVLPA
+242 PIEMVVLPA
-251 HFNALDN
+251 HFNALDY
-258 AEGLGFLISTM
+258 AEGLGILISTM
-269 AGASVAG
+269 AGASVVG
-276 ALLFEKLQRR
+276 ALLFEKLQKK

-292 LKFGFIGLGSSVLLM
+292 MKFGFIGLGSSVLLM

-366 VGVGLAVDGVGV
+366 VAVGIAVDGVGV
-378 QPVYFVLACIVLTLA
+378 QPVYLFLAVIVL
-393 VLITFNKSNKQ
+393 VLSVFVSFNKSNKQ
-404 LDAARDLAPVN
+404 LDAARDLAPAT

>member
-1 MTTQL
+1 MKT
-6 NSKRRLAPYILVEL
+6 KRRMAPYILVEL
-20 SNITSVAASAMV
+20 SNITGVIAGSMV

-40 LELTGSAAS
+40 LEITGSAAS

-75 GRRLSGYI
+75 GRRISGI
-83 AEGLSAITILMIPIA
+83 ISEVLSAITILLIPVVHHS
-98 NAFIEI
+98 IE
-104 TIVLLVLLALSRAMV
+104 VSFALLVLLALGRAMV
-119 NPAGGTARKSII
+119 NPAAGTARKSII
-131 PDVAGPAGLSLE
+131 PDVAGGAKLSLE

-166 FIGLI
+166 FIGMI
-171 GPYDVFIVVAIFSA
+171 GPFDVFFVVAFFSTL
-185 ASAVSMFF
+185 SATALFF
-193 VRTSEARGDGVS
+193 VRTPEARGDGVS
-205 ETGSLLKDTLYG
+205 ETGSLLKDTILG

-229 GMGFVMTLAMIYL
+229 GLSFVMTLAMIYL

-251 HFNALDN
+251 HFNALN
-258 AEGLGFLISTM
+258 YAEGLGLLISTM
-269 AGASVAG
+269 AGASVIG
-276 ALLFEKLQRR
+276 ALLFEKLQKR

-292 LKFGFIGLGSSVLLM
+292 LKFGFIGLGTSVLFM

-366 VGVGLAVDGVGV
+366 VVVGLAVDGVGV
-378 QPVYFVLACIVLTLA
+378 QPVYFVLAAIVLALS
-393 VLITFNKSNKQ
+393 VFVSFNKSNKQ
-404 LDAARDLAPVN
+404 LDAARDLAPTS

>member
-1 MTTQL
+1 
-6 NSKRRLAPYILVEL
+6 LARQKGSTLPYLLVEF
-20 SNITSVAASAMV
+20 SNITSVISGSMV

-40 LELTGSAAS
+40 LEITGSAAS

-75 GRRLSGYI
+75 GRRISGFI
-83 AEGLSAITILMIPIA
+83 SEVLTALTILLIPIVH
-98 NAFIEI
+98 NSIEI
-104 TIVLLVLLALSRAMV
+104 SFALLVLLALGRAIV
-119 NPAGGTARKSII
+119 SPASLTARKSII
-131 PDVAGPAGLSLE
+131 PDVAGPSGLSLE

-156 FAIGPAVGAL
+156 FAIGPAVAAL

-171 GPYDVFIVVAIFSA
+171 GPFDVFYVVALFPTLSA
-185 ASAVSMFF
+185 TALFF
-193 VRTSEARGDGVS
+193 VRTKESRGDGIS
-205 ETGSLLKDTLYG
+205 ETGSLLQDTILG

-229 GMGFVMTLAMIYL
+229 GLSFVMTLAMIYL

-251 HFNALDN
+251 HFNALDY
-258 AEGLGFLISTM
+258 AEGLGLLISTM
-269 AGASVAG
+269 ASASVVG
-276 ALLFEKLQRR
+276 ALLFEKLQKR

-292 LKFGFIGLGSSVLLM
+292 MKFGFIGLGSSVLLM
-307 SLLPPFWVLLILGAV
+307 SFLPPFWVMLILGAV

-366 VGVGLAVDGVGV
+366 VVVGIAVDGVGV
-378 QPVYFVLACIVLTLA
+378 QPVYFVLAAIVLALS
-393 VLITFNKSNKQ
+393 VFVSFNKSNKQ
-404 LDAARDLAPVN
+404 LDAARDLAPAK

>member
-1 MTTQL
+1 
-6 NSKRRLAPYILVEL
+6 
-20 SNITSVAASAMV
+20 MV

-40 LELTGSAAS
+40 LEITGSAAS

-75 GRRLSGYI
+75 GRRISGFI
-83 AEGLSAITILMIPIA
+83 SEVLTALTILLIPVVHSS
-98 NAFIEI
+98 IEI
-104 TIVLLVLLALSRAMV
+104 SFALLVLLALGRAIV
-119 NPAGGTARKSII
+119 SPASSTARKSII
-131 PDVAGPAGLSLE
+131 PDVAGPSGLSLE

-156 FAIGPAVGAL
+156 FAIGPAVAAF

-171 GPYDVFIVVAIFSA
+171 GPFDVFYVVALFSTL
-185 ASAVSMFF
+185 SAIALFF
-193 VRTSEARGDGVS
+193 VRTKESRGDGVS
-205 ETGSLLKDTLYG
+205 ETGSLLQDTILG

-229 GMGFVMTLAMIYL
+229 GLSFTMTLAMIYL

-251 HFNALDN
+251 HFNALN
-258 AEGLGFLISTM
+258 YAEGLGILISTM
-269 AGASVAG
+269 AGASVVG
-276 ALLFEKLQRR
+276 ALLFEKLQKK

-307 SLLPPFWVLLILGAV
+307 SFLPPFWILLILGAV

-366 VGVGLAVDGVGV
+366 VAVGIAVDGVGV
-378 QPVYFVLACIVLTLA
+378 QPVYFVLAVIVLALS
-393 VLITFNKSNKQ
+393 VFVSFNKSNKQ
-404 LDAARDLAPVN
+404 LDAARDLAPAI

>member
-1 MTTQL
+1 
-6 NSKRRLAPYILVEL
+6 
-20 SNITSVAASAMV
+20 MV

-40 LELTGSAAS
+40 LEITGSAAS

-75 GRRLSGYI
+75 GRRISGFI
-83 AEGLSAITILMIPIA
+83 SEVLTALTILLIPVVH
-98 NAFIEI
+98 NSIEI
-104 TIVLLVLLALSRAMV
+104 SFALLVLLALGRAIV
-119 NPAGGTARKSII
+119 SPASSTARKSII
-131 PDVAGPAGLSLE
+131 PDVAGPSGLSLE

-156 FAIGPAVGAL
+156 FAIGPAVAAL

-171 GPYDVFIVVAIFSA
+171 GPFDVFYVVAMFSTL
-185 ASAVSMFF
+185 SATALFF
-193 VRTSEARGDGVS
+193 VRTKESRGDGVS
-205 ETGSLLKDTLYG
+205 ETGSLLQDTILG

-229 GMGFVMTLAMIYL
+229 GLSFVMTLAMIYL

-251 HFNALDN
+251 HFNALDY
-258 AEGLGFLISTM
+258 AEGLGLLISTM
-269 AGASVAG
+269 AGASVVG
-276 ALLFEKLQRR
+276 ALLFEKLQKR

-292 LKFGFIGLGSSVLLM
+292 MKFGFIGLGSSVLLM
-307 SLLPPFWVLLILGAV
+307 SLLPPFWVMLILGAV

-366 VGVGLAVDGVGV
+366 VVVGLAVDGVGV
-378 QPVYFVLACIVLTLA
+378 QPVYFVLATIVLALS
-393 VLITFNKSNKQ
+393 VFVSFNKSNKQ
-404 LDAARDLAPVN
+404 LDAARDLAPAI

>member
-1 MTTQL
+1 
-6 NSKRRLAPYILVEL
+6 
-20 SNITSVAASAMV
+20 MV

-40 LELTGSAAS
+40 LEITGSAAS

-75 GRRLSGYI
+75 GRRISGFI
-83 AEGLSAITILMIPIA
+83 SEVLTALTILLIPVVH
-98 NAFIEI
+98 NSIEI
-104 TIVLLVLLALSRAMV
+104 SFALLVLLALGRAIV
-119 NPAGGTARKSII
+119 SPASSTARKSII
-131 PDVAGPAGLSLE
+131 PDVAGPSGLSLE

-156 FAIGPAVGAL
+156 FAIGPAVAAL

-171 GPYDVFIVVAIFSA
+171 GPFDVFYVVAFFSTL
-185 ASAVSMFF
+185 SATALFF
-193 VRTSEARGDGVS
+193 VRTKESRGDGVS
-205 ETGSLLKDTLYG
+205 ETGSLLQDTILG
-217 AKTILKTPAVLL
+217 AKTVLKTPAVLL
-229 GMGFVMTLAMIYL
+229 GLSFVMTLAMIYL
-242 PTEMVVLPA
+242 PIEMVVLPA
-251 HFNALDN
+251 HFNALDY
-258 AEGLGFLISTM
+258 AEGLGILISTM
-269 AGASVAG
+269 AGASVVG
-276 ALLFEKLQRR
+276 ALLFEKLQKK

-292 LKFGFIGLGSSVLLM
+292 MKFGFIGLGSSVLLM

-366 VGVGLAVDGVGV
+366 VAVGIAVDGVGV
-378 QPVYFVLACIVLTLA
+378 QPVYLFLAVIVL
-393 VLITFNKSNKQ
+393 VLSVFVSFNKSNKQ
-404 LDAARDLAPVN
+404 LDAARDLAPAT